1 MGLRELILFPDLGIW
16 LFAYSHW
23 QGSVSSR
30 ILAIPA
36 SLITS
41 KPNCPVHVEIPHSSG
56 LCREN
61 HEPYPDNVS
70 RQSDSFFPRCNFFI
84 EEIYPPSSL
93 SIQGMFTP
101 AE

>member
-1 MGLRELILFPDLGIW
+1 MLFPALGIW

-23 QGSVSSR
+23 QESVSSR

-41 KPNCPVHVEIPHSSG
+41 KPNCPVPGELPHNAG
-56 LCREN
+56 LYREN
-61 HEPYPDNVS
+61 NEPYPENVS
-70 RQSDSFFPRCNFFI
+70 RQSDSFLPRCNLFI

-93 SIQGMFTP
+93 SIQGI
-101 AE
+101 AHAR